1 MLEQAMCRLEQLL
14 DFGTAKSECKSKSL
28 ISRIESELES
38 QSGISTTRETKQA
51 QHKTCH
57 AMQAADDMF
66 VVTMVL
72 V

>member
-1 MLEQAMCRLEQLL
+1 MLEQAMCRLEQWL

-28 ISRIESELES
+28 ISRFESELES

-51 QHKTCH
+51 QH